1 MKKRIRAFAAHLAA
15 THKSDNTIR
24 AYLCAVR
31 QFDELRNGLT
41 REGVSL
47 FKTRLVESHKPKTV
61 NLYLLAVNAFL
72 AFLGRADLKIP
83 LVRIQQKPFLE
94 NVISEADYL
103 YFKQCLDNEAERRW
117 YFVIRFL
124 AATGARI
131 SELLQLKLEHVRL
144 GHLDLYAKGGK
155 MRRIYIPAA
164 LRTEALDWFERT
176 GVESGFLF
184 RNPRGARIT
193 ARGIASHLKTL
204 AAKYKLDPAVV
215 YPHSFRHRFAK
226 SFLER
231 CGDIALLADLM
242 GHESIETTRIYL
254 RRTSTEQRAVVD
266 EVVTW

>member
-1 MKKRIRAFAAHLAA
+1 MKKRIRDFAAQLAA
-15 THKSDNTIR
+15 THNSGTTIR

-31 QFDELRNGLT
+31 QFDGQKRRLT
-41 REGVSL
+41 TETVTL
-47 FKTRLVESHKPKTV
+47 FKGRLVETRKPKTV
-61 NLYLLAVNAFL
+61 NLYLLAVNAYL
-72 AFLGRADLKIP
+72 SFLGRPDLKVP

-103 YFKQCLDNEAERRW
+103 YFKQCLDNEEERRW
-117 YFVIRFL
+117 YFVVRFL

-131 SELLQLKLEHVRL
+131 GELLQLKLEHVRL

-155 MRRIYIPAA
+155 LRRIYIPAA
-164 LRTEALDWFERT
+164 LRTEALDWFGRN
-176 GVESGFLF
+176 GIESGFLF
-184 RNPRGARIT
+184 KNPRGARIT
-193 ARGIASHLKTL
+193 ARGIAAHLKTL
-204 AAKYKLDPAVV
+204 AVKYKIDPAVV